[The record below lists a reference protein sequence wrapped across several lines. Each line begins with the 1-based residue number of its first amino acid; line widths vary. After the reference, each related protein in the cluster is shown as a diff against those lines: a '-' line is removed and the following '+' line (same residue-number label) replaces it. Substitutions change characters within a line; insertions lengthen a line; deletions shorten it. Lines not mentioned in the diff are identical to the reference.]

1 MKIDKMNLNEE
12 CLMFAEN
19 ESVLFE
25 SCNQDKL
32 EEDGLSVKYYI
43 GYTTE
48 NNDDKVF
55 KTAKSIQKL
64 RLLVKDLLANKDKL
78 DTLGATALYVNSVG
92 DDDEVFVALKDEDT
106 DEWEIVTDE
115 FATYENKSLDDEYKD
130 IPLNRVYYSLTGSFP
145 DNFKAKAPTL
155 YDNVIKAKKGTY
167 LSDGD
172 ETGYLFDKEGNAII
186 GINIDRANEEEEKK
200 AIDWMNEVANH
211 FNYPVE
217 KVRDL
222 SFRIKIP
229 DQEKLF
235 NN

>member
-1 MKIDKMNLNEE
+1 MKTCEMNLNEE
-12 CLMFAEN
+12 CLSFAEN
-19 ESVLFE
+19 ESLFFE
-25 SCNQDKL
+25 GCSQDKL

-55 KTAKSIQKL
+55 KTAKDLKKL

-78 DTLGATALYVNSVG
+78 NTLSAAALYVNSVG

-106 DEWEIVTDE
+106 DEWEIISDE
-115 FATYENKSLDDEYKD
+115 FETYENKSLDDEYKD
-130 IPLNRVYYSLTGSFP
+130 IPLNRVYYSLTGTFP
-145 DNFKAKAPTL
+145 DNFKAKAPSL

-172 ETGYLFDKEGNAII
+172 ETGYLFDKDGNAVIN
-186 GINIDRANEEEEKK
+186 INIDRKNKEEEKK
-200 AIDWMNEVANH
+200 VIDWVNEVANH
-211 FNYPVE
+211 FNYPV
-217 KVRDL
+217 KRVRDL
-222 SFRIKIP
+222 SFKIIIP

-235 NN
+235 ND